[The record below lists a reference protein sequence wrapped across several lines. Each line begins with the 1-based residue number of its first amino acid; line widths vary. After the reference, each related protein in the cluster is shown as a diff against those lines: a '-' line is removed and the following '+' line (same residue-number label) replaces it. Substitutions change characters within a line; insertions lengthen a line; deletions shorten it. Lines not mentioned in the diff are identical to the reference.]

1 MLGGINVNYTFRCR
15 CFYAFFTTISVARA
29 NTDKL
34 DNIAA
39 CSGVVLGNGAVDLF
53 LGDEAS
59 FDAAANI
66 AYTAYLSEAFTGGYE
81 QSDLQIAD
89 KILGGN
95 TDKLIVAYNTDAF
108 SNDLYDEIVACY
120 RLISTQ
126 LIERSESIVQNADKR
141 ENVKENSIATIK
153 RMLKAG

>member
-1 MLGGINVNYTFRCR
+1 MTLRFGVAIHLLFLGI
-15 CFYAFFTTISVARA
+15 ISVANA
-29 NTDKL
+29 DTDKL
-34 DNIAA
+34 DKLAA
-39 CSGVVLGNGAVDLF
+39 CSGVVLGNGAVDFF

-66 AYTAYLSEAFTGGYE
+66 AYTAYLSEVFTGRYE
-81 QSDLQIAD
+81 QSDLEIAD

-95 TDKLIVAYNTDAF
+95 TDKVIVAYNSDAF
-108 SNDLYDEIVACY
+108 SNDLYEEIVGCY

-126 LIERSESIVQNADKR
+126 LIEESASIAQNAEKWAELR
-141 ENVKENSIATIK
+141 ENSIATIK

>member
-1 MLGGINVNYTFRCR
+1 MTLRFGVAIHLLFLGI
-15 CFYAFFTTISVARA
+15 ISVANA
-29 NTDKL
+29 DTDKL
-34 DNIAA
+34 DKLAA
-39 CSGVVLGNGAVDLF
+39 CSGVVLGNGAVDFF

-66 AYTAYLSEAFTGGYE
+66 AYTAYLSEVFTGRYE
-81 QSDLQIAD
+81 QSDLEIAD

-95 TDKLIVAYNTDAF
+95 TDKVIVAYNSDAF
-108 SNDLYDEIVACY
+108 SNDLYEEIVGCY

-126 LIERSESIVQNADKR
+126 LIEESASIAQNAEKWAELR
-141 ENVKENSIATIK
+141 ENSIATVK

>member
-1 MLGGINVNYTFRCR
+1 MLILRFGV
-15 CFYAFFTTISVARA
+15 AVHLLFFGMISVANA
-29 NTDKL
+29 GTDKL
-34 DNIAA
+34 DNLAA

-59 FDAAANI
+59 FDAAADI
-66 AYTAYLSEAFTGGYE
+66 AYTAYLSEVFTGGYE

-89 KILGGN
+89 KILGSN
-95 TDKLIVAYNTDAF
+95 TDKVIVAYNSDAF
-108 SNDLYDEIVACY
+108 SNDLYEEIVGCY

-126 LIERSESIVQNADKR
+126 LIKESKSIAQNAEKWV
-141 ENVKENSIATIK
+141 EIKEKSVATIK

>member
-1 MLGGINVNYTFRCR
+1 MLILRFGVAVQLLFLGM
-15 CFYAFFTTISVARA
+15 ISVANA
-29 NTDKL
+29 GTDKL
-34 DNIAA
+34 DNLAA

-59 FDAAANI
+59 FDAAADI
-66 AYTAYLSEAFTGGYE
+66 AYTAYLSEVFTGGYA
-81 QSDLQIAD
+81 QSDLEIAD

-95 TDKLIVAYNTDAF
+95 TDKVIVAYNSDAF
-108 SNDLYDEIVACY
+108 SNDLYEEIVGCY

-126 LIERSESIVQNADKR
+126 LIEESASIAQNAAKWA
-141 ENVKENSIATIK
+141 ELKENSIATIK

>member
-1 MLGGINVNYTFRCR
+1 MLRISFGVTIFLL
-15 CFYAFFTTISVARA
+15 FFSTISVAKA
-29 NTDKL
+29 DTDEL

-39 CSGVVLGNGAVDLF
+39 CSGLVLGNGAVDLF

-59 FDAAANI
+59 FDDAADI
-66 AYTAYLSEAFTGGYE
+66 AYTAYLSEVFTGEYD

-95 TDKLIVAYNTDAF
+95 TDKVIVAYNTDAF
-108 SNDLYDEIVACY
+108 SNDLYEEIVACY
-120 RLISTQ
+120 RLISIQ
-126 LIERSESIVQNADKR
+126 LIERGNSIIQNSDKWAD
-141 ENVKENSIATIK
+141 VKENSIATIR

>member
-1 MLGGINVNYTFRCR
+1 MNVCYTYLCR
-15 CFYAFFTTISVARA
+15 YLFVFSTISVAKS
-29 NTDKL
+29 NTEKL

-39 CSGVVLGNGAVDLF
+39 CSGIVLGNGAVDLF

-66 AYTAYLSEAFTGGYE
+66 AYTAYLSEAFAGGYE
-81 QSDLQIAD
+81 QSDIQIAD
-89 KILGGN
+89 KILGGD
-95 TDKLIVAYNTDAF
+95 TDKVIVAYNTDAF
-108 SNDLYDEIVACY
+108 SNDLYEEIVACY

-126 LIERSESIVQNADKR
+126 LIERGEPTFTNDNKWLDL
-141 ENVKENSIATIK
+141 KEKSMATIK

>member
-1 MLGGINVNYTFRCR
+1 MTLRFGAAIHLLFLGI
-15 CFYAFFTTISVARA
+15 ISVANA
-29 NTDKL
+29 DTDKL
-34 DNIAA
+34 DKLAA
-39 CSGVVLGNGAVDLF
+39 CSGVVLGNGAVDFF

-66 AYTAYLSEAFTGGYE
+66 AYTAYLSEVFTGGYE
-81 QSDLQIAD
+81 QSDLEIAD

-95 TDKLIVAYNTDAF
+95 TDKVIVAYNSDAF
-108 SNDLYDEIVACY
+108 SNDLYEEIVGCY

-126 LIERSESIVQNADKR
+126 LIEESASIAQNAEKWAELR
-141 ENVKENSIATIK
+141 ENSIATVK

>member
-1 MLGGINVNYTFRCR
+1 MLTKRLGVAIYLL
-15 CFYAFFTTISVARA
+15 FFATISDAKA

-39 CSGVVLGNGAVDLF
+39 CSGVVLGNGAVDFF
-53 LGDEAS
+53 LGDETS
-59 FDAAANI
+59 FDAEANI
-66 AYTAYLSEAFTGGYE
+66 AYTAYLSEAFAGGYE

-95 TDKLIVAYNTDAF
+95 IDKVIIAYNTDAF
-108 SNDLYDEIVACY
+108 SNDLYEEIVSCY

-126 LIERSESIVQNADKR
+126 LIEKSETIVQSADKWGDL
-141 ENVKENSIATIK
+141 KKNSIATIR

>member
-1 MLGGINVNYTFRCR
+1 MVNRR
-15 CFYAFFTTISVARA
+15 ISIVILLVFFSTISVATA

-39 CSGVVLGNGAVDLF
+39 CSGIVLGNGAVDLF
-53 LGDEAS
+53 LGDEAA
-59 FDAAANI
+59 FDAAADI
-66 AYTAYLSEAFTGGYE
+66 AYTAYLSEAFNGGYE

-95 TDKLIVAYNTDAF
+95 TDKVIVAYNTDAF
-108 SNDLYDEIVACY
+108 SNDLYEEIVACY

-126 LIERSESIVQNADKR
+126 LIERGEYIYQNNDKWADL
-141 ENVKENSIATIK
+141 KEKSIATIK

>member
-1 MLGGINVNYTFRCR
+1 MVNKSISIVILLV
-15 CFYAFFTTISVARA
+15 FFSTISVASA

-39 CSGVVLGNGAVDLF
+39 CSGIVLGNGAVDFF

-59 FDAAANI
+59 FDSAANI
-66 AYTAYLSEAFTGGYE
+66 AYTAYLSEVFTGGYE
-81 QSDLQIAD
+81 QSDLEIAD
-89 KILGGN
+89 TILGGN
-95 TDKLIVAYNTDAF
+95 TDKVIVAYNTDAF
-108 SNDLYDEIVACY
+108 SNELYEEIVSCY

-126 LIERSESIVQNADKR
+126 LIERGESIYQNNDKWADL
-141 ENVKENSIATIK
+141 KEKSIATIK